1 MSIAPSEAPG
11 RVMRRVGSLF
21 AGYGGLDLAVEQVL
35 DADLAWVSEIE
46 DAPARILAHH
56 WPDVPNL
63 GDITAVDWAGVEP
76 VDILTGGFPCQD
88 VSAAGK
94 RAGLRADTRTGLW
107 SRMAE
112 AIDALR
118 PSLVVAENVRGLL
131 SAHAD
136 SAMESCPWCVGDG
149 PASGLRALG
158 AVLGDLADIGYDA
171 RWCGLRAADVGA
183 PHGRFRV
190 FVVAWPAELA
200 AGTGLQGSPSG
211 RVQHELPGA
220 GRGGSAT
227 DATSDGRH
235 QGWPEPARI
244 ERGHDAAERGAPVA
258 DADRGGRQRR
268 RTGQLGGASI
278 DTAGD
283 SAAAADAGRDTI
295 RQQSVTLARGG
306 GETEP
311 RQTVQ
316 WGPYGPAIRRW
327 ERTLG
332 RVAPSP
338 TEPGRNGNPRLSPRF
353 VEWMQGLADGWVTG
367 VPGISRNDQLKAL
380 GNGVVPQQASEAIR
394 RLLPA
399 LALELTGRNDR
410 S

>member
-1 MSIAPSEAPG
+1 
-11 RVMRRVGSLF
+11 MRRVGSLF

-190 FVVAWPAELA
+190 FVVAWPAADTGRETVGLWPGLR
-200 AGTGLQGSPSG
+200 AGEPEWFGWRRPD
-211 RVQHELPGA
+211 HDGA
-220 GRGGSAT
+220 SAPVA
-227 DATSDGRH
+227 DASSDGRH

>member
-21 AGYGGLDLAVEQVL
+21 AGYGGLDLAVEQVF
-35 DADLAWVSEIE
+35 DVDLAWVAEIE
-46 DAPARILAHH
+46 DAPSRILAHH
-56 WPDVPNL
+56 WPHVPNL

-76 VDILTGGFPCQD
+76 VDVLTGGFPCQD

-112 AIDALR
+112 AIDVLR

-131 SAHAD
+131 SAQAD
-136 SAMESCPWCVGDG
+136 SAMEPCAWCVGDG

-190 FVVAWPAELA
+190 FVVAWPAA
-200 AGTGLQGSPSG
+200 DTS
-211 RVQHELPGA
+211 
-220 GRGGSAT
+220 
-227 DATSDGRH
+227 SDGRY
-235 QGWPEPARI
+235 QGRPEPTRHF
-244 ERGHDAAERGAPVA
+244 GGSDAAERGAAAA
-258 DADRGGRQRR
+258 DADRDGLESVGRVGSVGRDADGR
-268 RTGQLGGASI
+268 DGSGEAP
-278 DTAGD
+278 
-283 SAAAADAGRDTI
+283 ADAGSRGRGRGPDENV
-295 RQQSVTLARGG
+295 RQGSGHPAGRGHG
-306 GETEP
+306 IE
-311 RQTVQ
+311 
-316 WGPYGPAIRRW
+316 WGPYGPAIARW

-332 RVAPSP
+332 RVAPAP

-353 VEWMQGLADGWVTG
+353 VEWMQGLPDGWVTG
-367 VPGISRNDQLKAL
+367 VPDITRNDQLKAL
-380 GNGVVPQQASEAIR
+380 GNGVVPQQGAEAIR
-394 RLLPA
+394 RLLWLPSSREEA
-399 LALELTGRNDR
+399 A
-410 S
+410 